1 MTAKWIICCED
12 IAWGRERYNYNSSAT
27 EHNISLTNSL
37 PRQLRGGYIG
47 GSKTTAISRRTNT
60 PIALL
65 QTFSSQIK
73 ASHFSSSRTYFE
85 SAEDNIIVQYL
96 HKGLQL
102 VPGMT
107 EFIFY
112 PI

>member
-1 MTAKWIICCED
+1 MDNED

-27 EHNISLTNSL
+27 EHNNISLTNSQ

-60 PIALL
+60 PIVLL
-65 QTFSSQIK
+65 QTFSSQIFK

-85 SAEDNIIVQYL
+85 SPEDNIVVQYL